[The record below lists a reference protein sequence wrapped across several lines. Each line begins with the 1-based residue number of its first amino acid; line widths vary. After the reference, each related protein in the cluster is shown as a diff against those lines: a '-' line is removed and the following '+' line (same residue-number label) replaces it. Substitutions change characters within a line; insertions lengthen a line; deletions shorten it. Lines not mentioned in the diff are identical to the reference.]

1 MSEPGFDLA
10 SRIDLHPTYLRI
22 VQEIFRRRLPGQE
35 VWAFGS
41 RTNGTAK
48 PYSDLDLAV
57 MTSLPMDLS
66 VLASLSD
73 DFSESDL
80 PFKVDVVDW
89 ATTGEA
95 FRAIISRD
103 KLVMVRPQAK

>member
-10 SRIDLHPTYLRI
+10 SKFDMHPTHLHI
-22 VQEIFRRRLPGQE
+22 VQEILKRRLPGQE

-80 PFKVDVVDW
+80 PFKVDVVD
-89 ATTGEA
+89 
-95 FRAIISRD
+95 
-103 KLVMVRPQAK
+103 